1 MGLNLAPK
9 LNHRHLSATLI
20 VAWLVCE
27 CFSNATTTLITLNQ
41 PKNFNDVSDYNVDSQ
56 PRYKQRRQYYENTG
70 RRIAR
75 RDDEQSVVITNEQRF
90 ASPRIVI
97 LGATGELK
105 IFYEAVTKCM
115 LIAAQKTSLC
125 CETKDG
131 IRLYI

>member
-20 VAWLVCE
+20 VAWMVCE
-27 CFSNATTTLITLNQ
+27 CFTNATTTLITLNQ
-41 PKNFNDVSDYNVDSQ
+41 PNKFNDVSDFNGDSQ
-56 PRYKQRRQYYENTG
+56 PRYKQRRQYYENPD

-75 RDDEQSVVITNEQRF
+75 RGDEQSVVITNEQRF

-97 LGATGELK
+97 LGATGELT

-115 LIAAQKTSLC
+115 LNCGTTNFLML
-125 CETKDG
+125 
-131 IRLYI
+131 RN